1 MSLFR
6 PLNEDILEEGKRVSY
21 KKYMRNGAAAYG
33 SLGALGGGLAGAGLS
48 GVYGPG
54 AAVGGAVG
62 GSING
67 AIGGALTGAGAAFAR
82 NHSKKIDN
90 FVKYGSFKGK
100 KSKLDQ
106 LREKFKK

>member
-6 PLNEDILEEGKRVSY
+6 PLNEDVLEEGKRVSY

-62 GSING
+62 GGING
-67 AIGGALTGAGAAFAR
+67 AIGLSLI
-82 NHSKKIDN
+82 HI
-90 FVKYGSFKGK
+90 
-100 KSKLDQ
+100 
-106 LREKFKK
+106 